1 MCKQHCWH
9 ELRQHAIKRW
19 LERAK
24 KTSYICTYHLVQ
36 FTDSPVFFTII
47 QPNGKSLVCAPLP
60 LETFVCWLILNEHKC
75 LIMRRWFNWYLKL
88 FYCHSS
94 SELISNELRKCTH
107 KSGAQTFH
115 MKIYNILI
123 CLPPAHTSHSF
134 FEAFHIVSLPRSR
147 YVFVSNRQLTKFKL
161 RILTS
166 SLDIFAF
173 ICTKSKLNWIKIQI
187 IDAKPRCKS
196 FSLPAFCVR
205 WESWKV
211 IIQIIA
217 TAAIIISIIAIH
229 V

>member
-36 FTDSPVFFTII
+36 FTDSPVFFSII

-60 LETFVCWLILNEHKC
+60 LETFVCWLILNEHKS

-123 CLPPAHTSHSF
+123 CLSPRAHKPQLFRGFSHCVAPPLALCFCFKSAANEIQITNSHII
-134 FEAFHIVSLPRSR
+134 ARHIRF
-147 YVFVSNRQLTKFKL
+147 YMYEEQ
-161 RILTS
+161 I
-166 SLDIFAF
+166 
-173 ICTKSKLNWIKIQI
+173 KLN
-187 IDAKPRCKS
+187 
-196 FSLPAFCVR
+196 
-205 WESWKV
+205 
-211 IIQIIA
+211 
-217 TAAIIISIIAIH
+217 
-229 V
+229 